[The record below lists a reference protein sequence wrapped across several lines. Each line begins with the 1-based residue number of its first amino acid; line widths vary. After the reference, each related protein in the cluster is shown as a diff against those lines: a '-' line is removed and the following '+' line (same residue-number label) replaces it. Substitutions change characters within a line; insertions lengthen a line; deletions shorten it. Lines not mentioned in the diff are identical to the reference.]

1 MKTLLKNV
9 RIVEGGVQDGSLLIE
24 NGKIRA
30 ILTVQTESDADTVID
45 GRGMYVSAGLI
56 ELHTHGSGGHDY
68 MDGAQAAYYGAAEMQ
83 LQHGVTT
90 LLPTTVAASKEEY
103 LRTLDAFRIAKE
115 ARRDRQC
122 LYGMHFEGPF
132 FPMQRAGGM
141 DLRYIANPDPSLYE
155 ELTAY
160 APGCIAR
167 WTAAPELPG
176 IERFGD
182 FCLQNGILPS
192 IGHTDATVREVRKAK
207 EHGFRH
213 ITHLYSDMS
222 TITRE
227 SGFRVLGVL
236 ECAYAMDDLWV
247 EIITDG
253 CHLPPDLLRMIY
265 KLIGPERLQLC
276 SDSIRPA
283 GTNETENVIVGS
295 LESGVRGIIE
305 DGVAKFPDRSA
316 FYGSIALGNDLIRV
330 ATKKVGIPLSEAIRM
345 MTENPA
351 KILGIDDRKGHIR
364 EGYDAD
370 LMLFDENIDVCSV
383 YYAGKEVIGCC

>member
-24 NGKIRA
+24 GGKIRA
-30 ILTVQTESDADTVID
+30 ILPVQTESDAETVID
-45 GRGMYVSAGLI
+45 GRGNYVSAGLI
-56 ELHTHGSGGHDY
+56 ELHSHGSGGHDY
-68 MDGAQAAYYGAAEMQ
+68 MDGTQEAYHGAAEMQ

-90 LLPTTVAASKEEY
+90 LLPTTVAASKAEY
-103 LRTLDAFRIAKE
+103 LRTLDAFRTAKE
-115 ARRDRQC
+115 ARKDRQC

-132 FPMQRAGGM
+132 FPVQRAGGM
-141 DLRYIANPDPSLYE
+141 DLRYISAPDPALYE
-155 ELTAY
+155 ELISY

-176 IERFGD
+176 IAQFGD
-182 FCLQNGILPS
+182 YCTKHGILPS
-192 IGHTDATVREVRKAK
+192 IGHTDATIREVRAAK

-247 EIITDG
+247 EVITDG
-253 CHLPPDLLRMIY
+253 CHLPSDLFRMIY

-316 FYGSIALGNDLIRV
+316 FYGSIALGNDLVRV
-330 ATKKVGIPLSEAIRM
+330 AAKKVGIPLPEAIRM

-364 EGYDAD
+364 PGFDAD
-370 LMLFDENIDVCSV
+370 LMLFDDNIDVTGV
-383 YYAGKEVIGCC
+383 LYAGKEVIG